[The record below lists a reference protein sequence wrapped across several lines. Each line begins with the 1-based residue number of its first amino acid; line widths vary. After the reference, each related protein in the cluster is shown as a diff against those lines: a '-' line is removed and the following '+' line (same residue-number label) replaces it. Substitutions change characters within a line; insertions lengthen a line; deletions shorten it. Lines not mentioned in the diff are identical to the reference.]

1 MHTRFVEYCTTRVSL
16 FYRRVSIPAL
26 SRLAPVIPPWLCA
39 VSFTSLSSLSLASD
53 WSIRAWRLELPEQTV
68 AGVAQLPDGHLWLAT
83 PSNVVRF
90 DGNSFESFGVA
101 RIVGRKE
108 DISNIRKML
117 PSRSGGM
124 WLAMEKGGLV
134 HLRDGWSQVMIDNL
148 PQSNPQSLIED
159 EDGSLWLTSL
169 KGTVHHICNGKA
181 VTLDLDPSL
190 SGKSPCSM
198 ARDGKGRIWFVKG
211 NKGGVVKGGKF
222 EVRFSVPGVENCVA
236 SSREGGVW
244 VCSDFHLF
252 KYDEEGGLIDHKTPE
267 PKHCDAQPLVLL
279 EDEISSRVWIGTK
292 HGGLF
297 LYDGSRFENLPTSRP
312 QIVSL
317 AQDLEGSL
325 WAGTSEGGMMQVRPR
340 VVRLEGSTTALS
352 FESFASLAED
362 TNGTLW
368 AVTGD
373 GSLIYR
379 QGAEWMPSPVALPG
393 RVACVAADR
402 EGGIWIGNRYR
413 KLHHLKDGHLSTWGP
428 EEGFKALRVRALFVD
443 RDGVVWIATEGNAG
457 LACLRSGKFTTIR
470 LGTEVR
476 TITCMT
482 EDNAGNKWVATG
494 SGDLFRVSNEEV
506 TNERE
511 RASTLRTWIRD
522 VRASADGAIWICY
535 RNAGIGRLKEGK
547 FFNITR
553 AGGLYEDAVNQM
565 LFDDE
570 WVWFS
575 GEHGIFKVRQKEL
588 EDVANGAAPR
598 VQSVYYGTGDGVVKP
613 QSPFGPSSGA
623 LRSLDGRLWMPMF
636 TALAIIYPK
645 NGRDNFTPPD
655 VFVKRVR
662 VDDKAAA
669 EYGTLMPTENVPDLS
684 RSATPLQLL
693 PDHRNLQFDFTALSF
708 AAPQNVCFQYRLEGL
723 DHDWIDA
730 GTHRQARYS
739 HLPAGN
745 YRFCVKACN
754 SNGIWNKE
762 GAALAFM
769 VAPFYWQTW
778 WFRAGTLAAFAVL
791 IALGVR
797 YVSFRRLRTQV
808 RLLQHQTALA
818 KEKARIARDLHDD
831 LGSRLTKIVLL
842 NELTR
847 HHREKP
853 EKVEAHAQQ
862 SLVMARQAIKSLD
875 ETVWAVNPRNDTLA
889 HLMNYIGEYAVE
901 YLQTAGIRCRVD
913 LLTNPP
919 QRLVP
924 SEVRHNL
931 FLAIKEALNN
941 IVRHA
946 NASEVRLHAG
956 VTSDSFSI
964 IIEDDGRGFGD
975 VMDNAF
981 ADGLRNMRQ
990 RMNEIQGEFQIDS
1003 HPGSGTSVHLL
1014 YPWPAQS

>member
-1 MHTRFVEYCTTRVSL
+1 MQTSSVERRTTCVSL
-16 FYRRVSIPAL
+16 SNRPVAMPAL

-39 VSFTSLSSLSLASD
+39 AGFIGLSPLSPASD

-101 RIVGRKE
+101 RIVGRKNE
-108 DISNIRKML
+108 LSSIRKML

-124 WLAMEKGGLV
+124 WLAMERGGLV
-134 HLRDGWSQVMIDNL
+134 YLRDGWSQVVIDNL

-159 EDGSLWLTSL
+159 DDGSLWLTSL
-169 KGTVHHICNGKA
+169 KGTVHHIRNDKA
-181 VTLDLDPSL
+181 VALTLDPSL
-190 SGKSPCSM
+190 PGKFPCSM

-211 NKGGVVKGGKF
+211 NKGGVMKDGKF

-236 SSREGGVW
+236 GSQEGGVW

-252 KYDEEGGLIDHKTPE
+252 KYDEERGLIDHKMPE
-267 PKHCDAQPLVLL
+267 PKHCGAQPLVLL
-279 EDEISSRVWIGTK
+279 EDEVGSRVWIGTK

-297 LYDGSRFENLPTSRP
+297 LYDGSRFEILPTSRP

-317 AQDLEGSL
+317 AQDREGSL
-325 WAGTSEGGMMQVRPR
+325 WAGTSEGGLMQVRPR

-362 TNGTLW
+362 TNGRLW

-373 GSLIYR
+373 GSLIFR
-379 QGAEWMPSPVALPG
+379 QGADWMPSPVALPG
-393 RVACVAADR
+393 RMTCVAADR

-413 KLHHLKDGHLSTWGP
+413 KLHHLKDGHLTTWGP

-443 RDGVVWIATEGNAG
+443 RDGAVWIATEGDVG
-457 LACLRSGKFTTIR
+457 LACLRSGKITTIR
-470 LGTEVR
+470 LGSDIR
-476 TITCMT
+476 AITCMT
-482 EDNAGNKWVATG
+482 EDSAGNKWVGTG
-494 SGDLFRVSNEEV
+494 SGDLFRVNDEEV

-522 VRASADGAIWICY
+522 IRAPADGAIWICY
-535 RNAGIGRLKEGK
+535 RNAGIGRLKKGK
-547 FFNITR
+547 FFNITH
-553 AGGLYEDAVNQM
+553 AEGLYEDAVSQM
-565 LFDDE
+565 LIDDE

-588 EDVANGAAPR
+588 DAVANGAAPR
-598 VQSVYYGTGDGVVKP
+598 VQSVYYGAGEGVAKS

-636 TALAIIYPK
+636 TALAIINPK

-669 EYGTLMPTENVPDLS
+669 EYGSLVPTEKVPDLS
-684 RSATPLQLL
+684 RSPMPLQLL
-693 PDHRNLQFDFTALSF
+693 PAHRNIEFDFTALSF
-708 AAPQNVCFQYRLEGL
+708 AAPQNVCFQYYLEGL
-723 DHDWIDA
+723 DRDWINA
-730 GTHRQARYS
+730 GTQRQARYS
-739 HLPAGN
+739 RLPAGN
-745 YRFCVKACN
+745 YRFRVKACN
-754 SNGIWNKE
+754 SNGIWNNE
-762 GAALAFM
+762 GATLAFM
-769 VAPFYWQTW
+769 VTPFYWQTW
-778 WFRAGTLAAFAVL
+778 WFRGVTLVSFALL
-791 IALGVR
+791 IAMVVR
-797 YVSFRRLRTQV
+797 YASFRRLRMQV

-831 LGSRLTKIVLL
+831 LGSRLTRIVLL

-853 EKVEAHAQQ
+853 EKVEVHAQQ

-901 YLQTAGIRCRVD
+901 FLQTAGIRCRVD

-946 NASEVRLHAG
+946 NASEVRLRAE

-964 IIEDDGRGFGD
+964 IIEDDGRGFAD
-975 VMDNAF
+975 VTDNAL

-990 RMNEIQGEFQIDS
+990 RMNEIRGEFHIDS
-1003 HPGSGTSVHLL
+1003 HPGSGTCVHLL